1 MEAKGLFLT
10 CLFSFKCRD
19 FYREL
24 ARCSKC
30 DYVFGFNDEGAKW
43 DTFLRHYNK
52 HNKHVTKNM
61 SSREEI
67 DEVTASLVTLPL
79 SQPAPASSSALT
91 QENRVTM
98 EDAEDTEVNIG
109 VCRILY
115 AVSIKRFAFSRTE
128 PTLVVLPRLVPSISK
143 LSREAEEEMIPFLS
157 VWMVRGT
164 WMNLDLEHLS

>member
-1 MEAKGLFLT
+1 M
-10 CLFSFKCRD
+10 
-19 FYREL
+19 
-24 ARCSKC
+24 
-30 DYVFGFNDEGAKW
+30 FGFNDEGAKW

-52 HNKHVTKNM
+52 HDKHVTKNM
-61 SSREEI
+61 STREEI
-67 DEVTASLVTLPL
+67 DEEMTASLVTLPL
-79 SQPAPASSSALT
+79 SQLTATPASAVT

-143 LSREAEEEMIPFLS
+143 LSREAEMIPFLS

-164 WMNLDLEHLS
+164 WMNLDLEHRS

>member
-1 MEAKGLFLT
+1 M
-10 CLFSFKCRD
+10 LFSYKCRD

-24 ARCSKC
+24 AKCSKC

-67 DEVTASLVTLPL
+67 DEEVTASLVTLPL

-98 EDAEDTEVNIG
+98 EDAEDTVPSREPLELGSKLTRKKTTREEIDEEGTASLVSLPLSKSAPTPAPAPEVNIRVG
-109 VCRILY
+109 QILFLFR
-115 AVSIKRFAFSRTE
+115 VFHFPGRN
-128 PTLVVLPRLVPSISK
+128 RL
-143 LSREAEEEMIPFLS
+143 
-157 VWMVRGT
+157 
-164 WMNLDLEHLS
+164 